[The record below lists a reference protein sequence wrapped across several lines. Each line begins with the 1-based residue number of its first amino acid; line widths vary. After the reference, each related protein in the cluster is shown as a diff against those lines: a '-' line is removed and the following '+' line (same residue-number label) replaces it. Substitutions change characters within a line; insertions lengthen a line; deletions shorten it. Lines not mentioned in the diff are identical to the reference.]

1 MDYAVLDQEELFQL
15 ALQAMESQQHAE
27 AVALLKQGVR
37 NDGEDARLRYLLGAE
52 YAQIG
57 LFDRA
62 VVEMEQ
68 AVALRPGLVM
78 AVFQLGLLHLTQ
90 GQPDRAEQAWQGLG
104 ELAEDHPLQLFRQGL
119 MHLIRDEFADC
130 REYLTRGIAAN
141 QAAPMLNEDM
151 RRILAQIDAQQG
163 AGSEA
168 PMVEAE
174 PAAGSSAGNLLL
186 RGYASSGDDKLH

>member
-62 VVEMEQ
+62 AAEMEQ
-68 AVALRPGLVM
+68 AVALQPGLVM

-90 GQPDRAEQAWQGLG
+90 GLPERAEQAWQGLDA
-104 ELAEDHPLQLFRQGL
+104 LAADHPLQLFRQGL
-119 MHLIRDEFADC
+119 SHLIRDEFADC
-130 REYLTRGIAAN
+130 RERLMLGIAAN

-151 RRILAQIDAQQG
+151 KRILEQIDAQQS
-163 AGSEA
+163 AVPET
-168 PMVEAE
+168 E
-174 PAAGSSAGNLLL
+174 PAAGGSAGTLLL

>member
-1 MDYAVLDQEELFQL
+1 MDYAILDQEELFQL

-68 AVALRPGLVM
+68 AVALQPGLVM

-119 MHLIRDEFADC
+119 LHLIRDEFADC
-130 REYLTRGIAAN
+130 REHLTRGIAAN

-174 PAAGSSAGNLLL
+174 PAAGASAGNLLL